1 MHKRIES
8 ISGVMSINEEYT
20 LNNKLNMQSKNQKN
34 TFKIINIYLN
44 LSVFIKN
51 MFTFSNITNI
61 TTHVYEF
68 RYPDKKKCLICFN
81 S

>member
-8 ISGVMSINEEYT
+8 LSGVMSINEEYT

-51 MFTFSNITNI
+51 MFTFSNKSVNL
-61 TTHVYEF
+61 V
-68 RYPDKKKCLICFN
+68 
-81 S
+81 

>member
-51 MFTFSNITNI
+51 MFTFSNKSVNL
-61 TTHVYEF
+61 V
-68 RYPDKKKCLICFN
+68 
-81 S
+81 

>member
-8 ISGVMSINEEYT
+8 LSGVMSINEEYT

-44 LSVFIKN
+44 LSVFIEKY
-51 MFTFSNITNI
+51 
-61 TTHVYEF
+61 VYILRTSQPLF
-68 RYPDKKKCLICFN
+68 MNLDSQIKR
-81 S
+81 SV

>member
-8 ISGVMSINEEYT
+8 LSGVMSINEEYT

-51 MFTFSNITNI
+51 MFTFSNKSKYQI
-61 TTHVYEF
+61 
-68 RYPDKKKCLICFN
+68 
-81 S
+81 

>member
-8 ISGVMSINEEYT
+8 LSGVMSINEEYT

-51 MFTFSNITNI
+51 MFTFSNITKI